1 MNNVDLFNN
10 SFVKNAEENMSEE
23 QKEKYRLIGEEM
35 YNTVDFVNSDGK
47 KETIPQ
53 YMLDAIA
60 YILDSLRSGQHIS
73 MLEENEKNLLKETY
87 GNDWYKLLGYTEGD
101 INNIITFPNFGSDPK

>member
-1 MNNVDLFNN
+1 MNSVDLFDN
-10 SFVKNAEENMSEE
+10 SFVKNAEASMSEE
-23 QKEKYRLIGEEM
+23 QKEKYKLIGEEM
-35 YNTVDFVNSDGK
+35 YNTVDFVNAEGK

-53 YMLDAIA
+53 YMVDAIA

-87 GNDWYKLLGYTEGD
+87 GKDWYKILGYTEND
-101 INNIITFPNFGSDPK
+101 INSMVTFPNFGS